1 MLEGGRSSIPDL
13 PPLALWE
20 AERKNEG
27 KGKVSH
33 TGFHLVITASLVFI
47 LLVPA
52 TRHLKAISSEGM
64 CMSSSKSPG
73 AEGLP
78 YSVFPAVWVE
88 VGMVV
93 FLLGGIQVR

>member
-1 MLEGGRSSIPDL
+1 MLEGGRSNILDL

-20 AERKNEG
+20 AERKDEG

-33 TGFHLVITASLVFI
+33 TDFHLVVTPSLVFI

-52 TRHLKAISSEGM
+52 YRHLKAISSEGM
-64 CMSSSKSPG
+64 CVTSSESLG
-73 AEGLP
+73 AGGLP
-78 YSVFPAVWVE
+78 HSVFLAVWAE

-93 FLLGGIQVR
+93 FLLGGIQV